1 MNVDTA
7 LWGVLVG
14 LILAMAGVGQC
25 LQEERGVENNN
36 LPGESAEVLA
46 LVRLT
51 TTKQHVEGFN
61 ELDDRLLAAV
71 IHSLL
76 QRNTRNP
83 SVLHQPQRFGRDSR
97 GHLMMEDRIQS
108 RDWEQ
113 APGHI
118 WGMAVPQRFGKK

>member
-36 LPGESAEVLA
+36 LPGESAEA
-46 LVRLT
+46 LEGE
-51 TTKQHVEGFN
+51 HVEGFN

-76 QRNTRNP
+76 QRDTRNP

-97 GHLMMEDRIQS
+97 GDLMIGDRIQS

>member
-1 MNVDTA
+1 QEGEHVGGVD
-7 LWGVLVG
+7 
-14 LILAMAGVGQC
+14 
-25 LQEERGVENNN
+25 
-36 LPGESAEVLA
+36 
-46 LVRLT
+46 
-51 TTKQHVEGFN
+51 

-97 GHLMMEDRIQS
+97 GDLMMGDRIQS

>member
-1 MNVDTA
+1 MNVDTV
-7 LWGVLVG
+7 LWVVLVG

-36 LPGESAEVLA
+36 LPGESGEVLS
-46 LVRLT
+46 LEGE
-51 TTKQHVEGFN
+51 HVEGFN

-76 QRNTRNP
+76 QRNIRNP

-97 GHLMMEDRIQS
+97 GDLMMGDRIQS